1 MSIKRR
7 RGWQLE
13 EQVGWREVCCF
24 YAGHWPT
31 GKCRWKEA
39 VEAGVKREG
48 KGILKEPT
56 PVGKELG

>member
-1 MSIKRR
+1 M
-7 RGWQLE
+7 
-13 EQVGWREVCCF
+13 GWRDVCCF

-31 GKCRWKEA
+31 GKCGWKEA
-39 VEAGVKREG
+39 VEGGVKREG